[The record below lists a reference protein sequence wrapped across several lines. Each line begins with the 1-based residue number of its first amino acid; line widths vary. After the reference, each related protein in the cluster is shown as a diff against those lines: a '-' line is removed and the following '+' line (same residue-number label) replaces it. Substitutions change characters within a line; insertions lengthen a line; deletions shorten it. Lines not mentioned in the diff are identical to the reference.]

1 MSPPVVKPVPILL
14 VALGGA
20 LGAVARFV
28 IGNLVTNR
36 WGTAWPW
43 ATFLINVSGCFLI
56 AFFLTL
62 TSGRM
67 VAHEAWRYLFP
78 IGFIGAYTTFSTYEW
93 EIWRLV
99 QAGLPLRAL
108 GYLVASTV
116 AGFLAVWLAAGLARR
131 F

>member
-1 MSPPVVKPVPILL
+1 M
-14 VALGGA
+14 
-20 LGAVARFV
+20 
-28 IGNLVTNR
+28 
-36 WGTAWPW
+36 
-43 ATFLINVSGCFLI
+43 
-56 AFFLTL
+56 
-62 TSGRM
+62 
-67 VAHEAWRYLFP
+67 HEAWRYLFP

-99 QAGLPLRAL
+99 QQGTPLRAL